1 MSRWVLLIP
10 LHQNACIYQRI
21 IILKIQKENEYKS
34 IYKQDLLF
42 ETNGHKY
49 NKINLLECNKYQILG
64 ACKEFLNLINNT
76 KIKKIKHK
84 LILKNFVLP

>member
-1 MSRWVLLIP
+1 MNIS
-10 LHQNACIYQRI
+10 Q
-21 IILKIQKENEYKS
+21 

-64 ACKEFLNLINNT
+64 ACKEFLNLINNNF

-84 LILKNFVLP
+84 LILKKIFVLP

>member
-1 MSRWVLLIP
+1 MNIS
-10 LHQNACIYQRI
+10 Q
-21 IILKIQKENEYKS
+21 

-64 ACKEFLNLINNT
+64 ACKEFLNLINNNF
-76 KIKKIKHK
+76 KIKK
-84 LILKNFVLP
+84 KNTN

>member
-1 MSRWVLLIP
+1 MNIS
-10 LHQNACIYQRI
+10 Q
-21 IILKIQKENEYKS
+21 

-64 ACKEFLNLINNT
+64 ACKEFLNLINNNF
-76 KIKKIKHK
+76 KIKKNKTQINFE
-84 LILKNFVLP
+84 KNFCTSLAKDIK